1 MVNMILTF
9 SRQSFV
15 HSIIFGRKIHTIRED
30 KTNRWK
36 VGMKIHF
43 WSGNPRNVKKHP
55 YQFGL
60 GMVKEVLPIEIYPSQ
75 NMVKINRNSI
85 ESTITEIKLLN
96 RLAINDGFLGW
107 EDMKKWFKFDFKGKI
122 IIWNNGGLR

>member
-1 MVNMILTF
+1 MILTF

-15 HSIIFGRKIHTIRED
+15 EQILSGVKTHTIRED

-55 YQFGL
+55 YQFAL
-60 GMVKEVLPIEIYPSQ
+60 GSVAEVLPIEIYPSQ
-75 NMVKINRNSI
+75 DKIKIREI
-85 ESTITEIKLLN
+85 ITEIKLLN
-96 RLAINDGFLGW
+96 FIAINDGFLNW
-107 EDMKKWFKFDFKGKI
+107 EDMKKWFKSDFKGKL
-122 IIWNNGGLR
+122 IIWDYQRFW